1 MPAYRINGRN
11 ILFIHVPKTGGTTVE
26 TCLSEHAPP
35 SLHSQG
41 VKLLKPGNNSL
52 AGQALPLQH
61 FHAKLLQGMFAPGF
75 FDYAFMIVRDPL
87 ERLKSEYRYCRKLG
101 RADSMLP
108 FGLWVDLML
117 RLAAVTPGMRSNH
130 YRPQADFL
138 CFDAEIFRF
147 EDGIDKILGTVSE
160 RAGLA
165 APSSVPHM
173 RRSDPVPIDAGPR
186 WQAKVRQFYA
196 ADYERFG
203 Y

>member
-1 MPAYRINGRN
+1 
-11 ILFIHVPKTGGTTVE
+11 
-26 TCLSEHAPP
+26 
-35 SLHSQG
+35 
-41 VKLLKPGNNSL
+41 
-52 AGQALPLQH
+52 
-61 FHAKLLQGMFAPGF
+61 MFAPGF

-87 ERLKSEYRYCRKLG
+87 ERLKSEYRYCRKLE

-117 RLAAVTPGMRSNH
+117 RLAAVAPGMRSNH
-130 YRPQADFL
+130 YRPQVDFF

-147 EDGIDKILGTVSE
+147 EDGIDKILGTLSE
-160 RAGLA
+160 RTGLA

-173 RRSDPVPIDAGPR
+173 RRSDPMPIDAGPR
-186 WQAKVRQFYA
+186 CLAKVQQFYA